1 MNIPNAIH
9 VIGVSNLVK
18 KTDYDKKL
26 EETEKKLPRD
36 NRYITTNNFNKFQ
49 PQYLMENWNKKISN

>member
-1 MNIPNAIH
+1 MNTPNAIH

-26 EETEKKLPRD
+26 EETEKKLPRH
-36 NRYITTNNFNKFQ
+36 NKCITTNNFNKFQ
-49 PQYLMENWNKKISN
+49 AQYLMKN